1 MACAGLVFSQSVML
15 ADGFKQVAIMRIFL
29 PFLLFSLLEL
39 FLLMRFAAW
48 VGVVP
53 CLFFLLGKALL
64 ASVLLRRLGQAVLGQ
79 MRGLLSRGQSPLSL
93 MSDGLLMGAGS
104 VLLMLPG
111 FISDL
116 LGVACLLPAVR
127 RLLLARFSPQ
137 QAASN
142 QVIEG
147 EFEEVVAEK
156 LPPAQ
161 SSEKIFSKQPLK

>member
-1 MACAGLVFSQSVML
+1 
-15 ADGFKQVAIMRIFL
+15 MRIFL

-48 VGVVP
+48 LGVWP
-53 CLFFLLGKALL
+53 CLFFLLAKALL
-64 ASVLLRRLGQAVLGQ
+64 ASVLLRRLGRAVIGQ

-116 LGVACLLPAVR
+116 LGLTCLLPVVR
-127 RLLLARFSPQ
+127 RLLLAHFAQS
-137 QAASN
+137 QATSN
-142 QVIEG
+142 QIIEG
-147 EFEEVVAEK
+147 EFEEVVADK

-161 SSEKIFSKQPLK
+161 PDEKIF

>member
-1 MACAGLVFSQSVML
+1 ML
-15 ADGFKQVAIMRIFL
+15 DGRFKRVVIMRIFL

-48 VGVVP
+48 VGVWP

-64 ASVLLRRLGQAVLGQ
+64 ASFLLRRLGRAVLEQ

-111 FISDL
+111 FISDM
-116 LGVACLLPAVR
+116 LGLACLLPAVR
-127 RLLLARFSPQ
+127 RLLVARFAPPQ
-137 QAASN
+137 AVSN
-142 QVIEG
+142 QIIEG
-147 EFEEVVAEK
+147 EFEEVVEN
-156 LPPAQ
+156 LPPSITAAD
-161 SSEKIFSKQPLK
+161 EPTAKIFSKPPLK